1 MDRDRR
7 AHGIDEI
14 VDATK
19 VDFDLKEAI
28 QSVLPTSPDAPD
40 YGAQMAGFMVV
51 DGSITISELGL
62 GKLMSDERVL
72 LVDTTAHE
80 VQKLAGVE
88 QASVRLPTPF

>member
-1 MDRDRR
+1 
-7 AHGIDEI
+7 
-14 VDATK
+14 
-19 VDFDLKEAI
+19 
-28 QSVLPTSPDAPD
+28 
-40 YGAQMAGFMVV
+40 MAGFMVV